1 MLSLLFESSFY
12 SFAFYVAINAL
23 IMLVL
28 GILVTRARMN
38 TQTPIGDGGG
48 RPDMAGPLRAHGN
61 NTEYVPMALLLM
73 WVLCLPAI
81 GGSIWLIHGVG
92 APLTIGRILHAIG
105 LSRSIG
111 PTPLRL
117 IGMVLTWIAYIVGIV
132 GVLYLVFSGISATF
146 AAAAA
151 S

>member
-1 MLSLLFESSFY
+1 MLALLFKSSFF

-28 GILVTRARMN
+28 GILVTRARVK
-38 TQTPIGDGGG
+38 TQTPIGDGNIAE
-48 RPDMAGPLRAHGN
+48 MAGPLRAHAN
-61 NTEYVPMALLLM
+61 NTEYVPMALLM
-73 WVLCLPAI
+73 IWVLCLPAI

-92 APLTIGRILHAIG
+92 APLTIGRILHGIA

-117 IGMVLTWIAYIVGIV
+117 IGMTLTWFAYVVGIV
-132 GVLYLVFSGISATF
+132 GILYLVVANLT
-146 AAAAA
+146 AAV

>member
-12 SFAFYVAINAL
+12 SFGFYVAINAL

-28 GILVTRARMN
+28 GILVTRARVK
-38 TQTPIGDGGG
+38 TQTPIGDGSI
-48 RPDMAGPLRAHGN
+48 PEMAGPFRAHAN

-73 WVLCLPAI
+73 WTLCLPSI

-92 APLTIGRILHAIG
+92 APLTIGRILHGIA

-117 IGMVLTWIAYIVGIV
+117 AGMALTWIAYIVGIV
-132 GVLYLVFSGISATF
+132 GLLFLVFANVSATM
-146 AAAAA
+146 ALSTAP
-151 S
+151 

>member
-28 GILVTRARMN
+28 GILVTRARVQ
-38 TQTPIGDGGG
+38 TQTPIGDGGI
-48 RPDMAGPLRAHGN
+48 PEMAGPLRAHAN

-81 GGSIWLIHGVG
+81 SGSIWLIHGMGVTLTVG
-92 APLTIGRILHAIG
+92 RTLHAIG
-105 LSRSIG
+105 LTRSIG
-111 PTPLRL
+111 PTRTRL
-117 IGMVLTWIAYIVGIV
+117 IGMALTWISYIIGIVGI
-132 GVLYLVFSGISATF
+132 LYLLF
-146 AAAAA
+146 ANIGTTIAA